1 MSTPPRTELVLMR
14 HGETDW
20 NRSQLVQGHDDAS
33 RLTDEGREHVG
44 AVAATLSEESFSL
57 IVASDLGRAQES
69 AAIAARILRLEIV
82 TLALLRER
90 NFGVLEG
97 GPRSALTPQHTGVSN
112 DVVIDVNAR
121 PPGGESLE
129 DMAQRA
135 RRFFDLVHHSWPNT
149 SLLVVTHGG
158 MIRALMSA
166 ASGESLLGSTLA
178 PVANCSLWRLSLEQS
193 PQ

>member
-1 MSTPPRTELVLMR
+1 MR

-33 RLTDEGREHVG
+33 RLTDEGRAHVH

-57 IVASDLGRAQES
+57 IVASDLDRAQES
-69 AAIAARILRLEIV
+69 AAIVARTLQLEIV

-97 GPRSALTPQHTGVSN
+97 GPRSALTPRHTGIRD
-112 DVVIDVNAR
+112 DVVVDVEAR

-129 DMAQRA
+129 DMTERA
-135 RRFFDLVHHSWPNT
+135 HDFFDLVRRSWPST

-158 MIRALMSA
+158 MIRALLGA
-166 ASGESLLGSTLA
+166 ASGEPLLGSTLG
-178 PVANCSLWRLSLEQS
+178 PVANCSLWRLSLES
-193 PQ
+193 ST